1 MLRGFHMAT
10 KNNEMKIAFI
20 VLIGS
25 IIACSNVLVSELLRR
40 VFNETARGRIESVI
54 RLLPWLI
61 LAFTIYSLMLQIKD
75 VVTVKFERQM
85 VERNRLIMADK
96 LMNSEFLKIEGYSE
110 GELIQRFNGDISSV
124 SSWYFGK
131 LSGVITSILMI
142 GLGLIY
148 LVMLSWELTALM
160 LGSGLLSLIL
170 SRVFSVTV
178 RNARKVKLKAQD
190 TLLNRIL
197 EVIDNSVL
205 IKSIRGYD
213 FFSKRVDKASAKVQK
228 TGIYSSGIQHF
239 SNEFSEIAISIGYGG
254 LFALGAFL
262 VTVGRI
268 DIGVILVY
276 FTLTESVFMAIPG
289 LVSDIMELTALG
301 ISKVRINEIFMLPQ
315 HDGLYTKGNDGDI
328 LYIADQ
334 IEFSYNN
341 SIKPINRLSFQLPR
355 KGIVILKGT
364 NGSGKSTLLKILMGL
379 YHIEKGTLTYQ
390 GYPLSEWS
398 MEAIQREI
406 VYVAQKPFLF
416 SGTLKEN
423 VLNNFAIDSA
433 NASQPSML
441 PWQGCSLD
449 KLTEICGLSQIINKL
464 PNFWETNISE
474 YTELSVGEQQRFCIA
489 RALARPSAVLLL
501 DEAYSALDEQRMLEI
516 DRAIRNCYTG
526 LVINV
531 THRDSIICETDQILW
546 MQSLS

>member
-1 MLRGFHMAT
+1 
-10 KNNEMKIAFI
+10 
-20 VLIGS
+20 
-25 IIACSNVLVSELLRR
+25 
-40 VFNETARGRIESVI
+40 
-54 RLLPWLI
+54 
-61 LAFTIYSLMLQIKD
+61 
-75 VVTVKFERQM
+75 
-85 VERNRLIMADK
+85 
-96 LMNSEFLKIEGYSE
+96 
-110 GELIQRFNGDISSV
+110 
-124 SSWYFGK
+124 
-131 LSGVITSILMI
+131 
-142 GLGLIY
+142 
-148 LVMLSWELTALM
+148 
-160 LGSGLLSLIL
+160 
-170 SRVFSVTV
+170 
-178 RNARKVKLKAQD
+178 
-190 TLLNRIL
+190 
-197 EVIDNSVL
+197 
-205 IKSIRGYD
+205 
-213 FFSKRVDKASAKVQK
+213 
-228 TGIYSSGIQHF
+228 
-239 SNEFSEIAISIGYGG
+239 
-254 LFALGAFL
+254 
-262 VTVGRI
+262 
-268 DIGVILVY
+268 
-276 FTLTESVFMAIPG
+276 
-289 LVSDIMELTALG
+289 
-301 ISKVRINEIFMLPQ
+301 
-315 HDGLYTKGNDGDI
+315 
-328 LYIADQ
+328 
-334 IEFSYNN
+334 
-341 SIKPINRLSFQLPR
+341 
-355 KGIVILKGT
+355 
-364 NGSGKSTLLKILMGL
+364 MGL

>member
-1 MLRGFHMAT
+1 MAT